1 VWAAVSSRTS
11 PSSTMSCALSS
22 SPRSYLRATGTPLT

>member
-22 SPRSYLRATGTPLT
+22 SRRSYLRTTAHH